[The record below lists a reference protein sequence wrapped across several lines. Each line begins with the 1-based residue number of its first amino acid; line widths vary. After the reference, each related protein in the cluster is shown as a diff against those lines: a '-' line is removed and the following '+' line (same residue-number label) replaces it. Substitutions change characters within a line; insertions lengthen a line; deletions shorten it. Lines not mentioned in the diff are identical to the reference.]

1 MVTILE
7 TDKEMLLT
15 LKVVSKKKSLEEAA
29 KVTKVL
35 GRFKNHSVTKTNEIF
50 YFVTNRLGTK

>member
-1 MVTILE
+1 
-7 TDKEMLLT
+7 MLLT